1 VKFRTMT
8 PSGLT
13 GSEYEASD
21 AETAAQMAE
30 KDGYEIV
37 DIMDDILVIE
47 D

>member
-1 VKFRTMT
+1 MKYRTMT

-13 GSEYEASD
+13 GSEYVADD
-21 AETAAQMAE
+21 AESAAQMAE
-30 KDGYEIV
+30 KDGYDVV